1 MSPASLALQ
10 ADSLLLSQL
19 GQWPKSLLSILKD
32 SEHILQKD
40 LNPLLREKPEEILFP
55 EVYGGE
61 SFQFSKSRT
70 IKCREKRAIKYLMC
84 PSPQI
89 FVNLCN
95 CTKPEAKDQSEYLG
109 KLE

>member
-1 MSPASLALQ
+1 MSPTSLALQ

-40 LNPLLREKPEEILFP
+40 LNPLLRRKPEEILFP

-61 SFQFSKSRT
+61 SFSVFKSRT
-70 IKCREKRAIKYLMC
+70 INCRKESYKYLMC
-84 PSPQI
+84 PLSPDV
-89 FVNLCN
+89 VNLCN